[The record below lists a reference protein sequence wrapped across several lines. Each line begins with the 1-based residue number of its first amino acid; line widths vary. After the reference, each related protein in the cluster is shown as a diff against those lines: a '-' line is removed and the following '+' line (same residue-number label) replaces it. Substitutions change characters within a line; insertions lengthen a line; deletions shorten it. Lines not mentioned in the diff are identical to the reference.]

1 MEGNRQY
8 IFRTVVSEVSFFV
21 VNPVYPN
28 QERRERCREKKM
40 GSKEKR
46 KQNLEKSKSE
56 KLKGEG
62 K

>member
-40 GSKEKR
+40 ESKEKR
-46 KQNLEKSKSE
+46 KENLEK
-56 KLKGEG
+56 
-62 K
+62 